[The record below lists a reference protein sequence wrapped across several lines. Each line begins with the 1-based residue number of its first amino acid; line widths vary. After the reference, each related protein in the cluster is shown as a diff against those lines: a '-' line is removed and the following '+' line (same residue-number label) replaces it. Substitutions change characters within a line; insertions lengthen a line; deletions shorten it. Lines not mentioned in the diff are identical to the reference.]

1 MTMTDSALH
10 RMIGEP
16 EALIRL
22 IGQRVRYLDEEYE
35 VTDLL
40 VEEGLMILSSADG
53 DQVQEDSYGR
63 PNRLVPRC
71 QQLRFRDVHG
81 EPTSIW
87 VELSFLDGPL
97 LG

>member
-1 MTMTDSALH
+1 MTDAALQM
-10 RMIGEP
+10 MIGEP
-16 EALIRL
+16 ESLIRL

-40 VEEGLMILSSADG
+40 IDEGLMILSSADC

-63 PNRLVPRC
+63 PSRLVPRS
-71 QQLRFRDVHG
+71 QQLRFRDAHG
-81 EPTSIW
+81 QPTSIW
-87 VELSFLDGPL
+87 LELAFLDGPL